1 LGENYSQIFALTNSE
16 DLRASWFQEYDSKH
30 YSLENKLI
38 KLNRTYISKLKEKDD
53 WKNDY
58 ILREEIESYNLG

>member
-1 LGENYSQIFALTNSE
+1 M
-16 DLRASWFQEYDSKH
+16 KH

-38 KLNRTYISKLKEKDD
+38 QMNKVMITKVGQNV

-58 ILREEIESYNLG
+58 ILREIVEKYES

>member
-1 LGENYSQIFALTNSE
+1 MMYVCMIKEYIAGRNNNLK
-16 DLRASWFQEYDSKH
+16 WFEEYDKKH

-38 KLNRTYISKLKEKDD
+38 QLNRTPISKLDKNE

-58 ILREEIESYNLG
+58 IIHEIVEKYEN